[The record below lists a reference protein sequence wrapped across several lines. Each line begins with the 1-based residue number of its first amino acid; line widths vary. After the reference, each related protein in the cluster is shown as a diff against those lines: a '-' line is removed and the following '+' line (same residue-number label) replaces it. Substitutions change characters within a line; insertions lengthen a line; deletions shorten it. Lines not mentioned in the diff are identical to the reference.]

1 MRCFLAVSLAAA
13 SGLAT
18 AQSTPPPSPA
28 ATAVVNTMAATR
40 DPQRGFTRL
49 RLSLTSDEPTGEV
62 VRIAGAA
69 VCSTSVCYE
78 AAVPSS
84 VKISNTADGTSTTL
98 ADLEV
103 PYAEIGTVRFKSV
116 AGAGALQGSVALAQ
130 VLKLEPDFAGYD
142 IMVVVRKRPDGA
154 AGVAYEPMAAAS
166 NYLGREEATS
176 IYYNPKFATTVKL
189 PFGTSIAF
197 PAGAYRSPQIFVAAV
212 DDTGD
217 PFPLLDLYPPVALI
231 KPATVRMS
239 RIERA
244 PTAWIPGQPAPT
256 PAPKSASPDGS
267 IPSQTQAR
275 PAPTTFSFEVSSTGV
290 IRGTP

>member
-1 MRCFLAVSLAAA
+1 VSLAAA

-40 DPQRGFTRL
+40 DAQRGFTRV

-69 VCSTSVCYE
+69 VCSTSICYE

-103 PYAEIGTVRFKSV
+103 PYAEIGTVRFESV
-116 AGAGALQGSVALAQ
+116 ARPGVLQGSVALPQA
-130 VLKLEPDFAGYD
+130 LKLEPDFKGYD
-142 IMVVVRKRPDGA
+142 ILVVVRKRLDGA
-154 AGVAYEPMAAAS
+154 GGVAYEPIAAAS

-189 PFGTSIAF
+189 PFGTSIAI

-217 PFPLLDLYPPVALI
+217 EYPFVDLYPPVVLA

-239 RIERA
+239 SIERA
-244 PTAWIPGQPAPT
+244 PRTWIPGQPPPT
-256 PAPKSASPDGS
+256 PAPKAASPDGS
-267 IPSQTQAR
+267 MPSQTQAR
-275 PAPTTFSFEVSSTGV
+275 PARTTFSFEISSTGV
-290 IRGTP
+290 IRRTP